1 MPNMT
6 AGHAVV
12 ESLVNEGCKY
22 AFGIVGVSF
31 LDIADGF
38 YGRNDIRFIT
48 TRHEQ
53 GAACMASAYARISG
67 EPGVCLATG
76 GPGAANLVGG
86 LYNAFMAQAPV
97 IAISGA
103 AGQGS
108 TYREAGQEL
117 DHVPLFRPI
126 TKLAMSIPRAERIPE
141 LMRHAFRVAMAG
153 KKGPVF
159 IDFPTDLMQKRTID
173 ADILPP
179 EVYRAHQRPAGDPAL
194 VRKAAQLL
202 RQARHPLLIAG
213 GGVTESGATQ
223 EAVEL
228 AELLSIPMV
237 TSYRRNDALP
247 NAHGLYVGPY
257 GPRGAAETATLS
269 ARADV
274 ILAVGTRLQGF
285 ANYLQSGAVSRDARI
300 IQVEIDE
307 KEIGR
312 NCPVHVGILGDAK
325 SVLLSIL
332 EALRAEGAEGGDP
345 AWRREAEELKAKRR
359 QRLNAEGRI
368 SGTMISPRRVY
379 AELRKV
385 ITPETVMIL
394 DAGACAAY
402 GYDRLDFQTPHTFI
416 SPPTGGL
423 GYAIPEAIGAKLA
436 RPHSPVIAI
445 NGDGGFLFNAQELET
460 AVREKVPTITLVM
473 NNNIYGSEK
482 ALQQAQFGDRFV
494 GADLTNPR
502 FDKLAELYGAKGYYV
517 DRVEQLAEVVKIAM
531 SNEVSSVIEVPV
543 DPNDMPRGGGG
554 G

>member
-1 MPNMT
+1 MPRMS

-12 ESLVNEGCKY
+12 ESLVNEGVKY
-22 AFGIVGVSF
+22 AFGIVGVSY

-38 YGRNDIRFIT
+38 YGRSDIKFIA

-53 GAACMASAYARISG
+53 GAACMASAYARLSG
-67 EPGVCLATG
+67 TPGVCMATG
-76 GPGAANLVGG
+76 GPGAANLVAGI
-86 LYNAFMAQAPV
+86 YNAYMAQAPV

-103 AGQGS
+103 AGQS
-108 TYREAGQEL
+108 FTYREAGQEL

-126 TKLAMSIPRAERIPE
+126 TKLSLSVPRAERIPE

-159 IDFPTDLMQKRTID
+159 IDFPTDLMQKTMIE
-173 ADILPP
+173 ADIQPP
-179 EVYRAHQRPAGDPAL
+179 GVYRAQHQPAGDPRL
-194 VRKAAQLL
+194 IHEAARLL
-202 RQARHPLLIAG
+202 KNARHPLLMAG
-213 GGVTESGATQ
+213 GGVTESGGAQ
-223 EAVEL
+223 EAVDL

-247 NAHGLYVGPY
+247 NAHPLYVGPY
-257 GPRGAAETATLS
+257 GTRGAPETATLS

-285 ANYLQSGAVSRDARI
+285 SNYVQSGAVARNAKI
-300 IQVEIDE
+300 IQIEIDE

-312 NCPVHVGILGDAK
+312 NWAVDVGILGDAR
-325 SVLLSIL
+325 SVLQGIL
-332 EALRAEGAEGGDP
+332 EALRAEGAESGDP
-345 AWRREAEELKAKRR
+345 SWRREAEALKAKRR
-359 QRLNAEGRI
+359 ERLAAESRI
-368 SGTMISPRRVY
+368 SGPLISPRRVY

-385 ITPETVMIL
+385 QTPDTVLVL

-402 GYDRLDFQTPHTFI
+402 GYDRVDFQNPRTFI

-436 RPHSPVIAI
+436 HPESPVIAI

-460 AVREKVPTITLVM
+460 AVREGIATITLVM

-482 ALQQAQFGDRFV
+482 ALQKAQFGDRSV

-502 FDKLAELYGAKGYYV
+502 FDKLAELYGGKGYYV
-517 DRVEQLAEVVKIAM
+517 DRIDQLTDVIQAAM
-531 SNEVSSVIEVPV
+531 ANRGVPSVIEVPV
-543 DPNDMPRGGGG
+543 DPEDMPRGAG
-554 G
+554 